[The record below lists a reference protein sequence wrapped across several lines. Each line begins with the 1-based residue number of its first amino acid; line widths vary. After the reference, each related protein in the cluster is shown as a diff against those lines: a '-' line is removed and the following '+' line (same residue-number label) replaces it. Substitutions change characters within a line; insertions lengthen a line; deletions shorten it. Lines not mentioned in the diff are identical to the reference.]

1 MRLNSLTHRI
11 RDIRR
16 TRQILTILVRYG
28 FGYFVDRMNLGQ
40 HLLGKKIVRF
50 RLIRKMQVFDLSPCV
65 RLRKTLE
72 ALGPT
77 FIKLGQIMSTRPD
90 ILPIEYCRELE
101 ALQDKVPA
109 FDYSKVAE
117 QVQHELKHPIAE
129 VFAEFSREPVA
140 AASLAQAHTARLKTG
155 EKVIVK
161 VQRLGIEKTIQTDLE
176 ILEEIARL
184 AEKHIEESRVFNP
197 VGLVAEFRQAIL
209 QELDYT
215 READN
220 IARFHT
226 QFAGDETAYIPKH
239 YPEFSGRRVLTM
251 EQVEGIK
258 INQLDKIEK
267 AGLDRKKLALH
278 GAKAFLKQIF
288 EHGFFHADPHPGN
301 LMAQPGNRVAFID
314 FGMVG
319 RIHHETKIFLSDIL
333 IGVADRDID
342 KIADRFLALGA
353 IDENTDIKK
362 FELDIED
369 FLDRHLVATLKEIKV
384 GQFLVD
390 LVTMVANNRIKLPT
404 DLYLLS
410 KAMVMIEGVG
420 VELDPDFDMV
430 KLIRPYVRKLV
441 IRRRSP
447 GTVFKELKKFFEI
460 LYDWSLSFPKDI
472 KTVFDK
478 LKKGTLKVEFEH
490 RGLENLITELD
501 KDSNRVAF
509 SVIVAAII
517 VGSSLIIQ
525 SDKGPHLLGYPLIGI
540 IGYVIAGFM
549 GLWLLIAILRS
560 GRL

>member
-1 MRLNSLTHRI
+1 LRLNSLAHSI

-16 TRQILTILVRYG
+16 TRQIITILVRYG
-28 FGYFVDRMNLGQ
+28 FGYFVDRMKLSQ
-40 HLLGKKIVRF
+40 HLLGKKIIRF
-50 RLIRKMQVFDLSPCV
+50 GPIRKMQIFDLSPCV

-72 ALGPT
+72 ELGPT
-77 FIKLGQIMSTRPD
+77 FIKLGQILSTRPD

-101 ALQDKVPA
+101 TLQDKVPA
-109 FDYSKVAE
+109 FDYAKVEE
-117 QVQHELKHPIAE
+117 QVRRELKRPIAE
-129 VFAEFSREPVA
+129 LFDEFSREPVA
-140 AASLAQAHTARLKTG
+140 AASLGQAHTARLKNG

-161 VQRLGIEKTIQTDLE
+161 IQRPGIEKTIQTDLE

-184 AEKHIEESRVFNP
+184 AEKHIEESRVFDP
-197 VGLVAEFRQAIL
+197 VGVVSEFRQAIL

-215 READN
+215 RESEN
-220 IARFHT
+220 IARFQA
-226 QFAGDETAYIPKH
+226 QFAADATVYIPKC
-239 YPEFSGRRVLTM
+239 YPEFSSRRILTM
-251 EQVEGIK
+251 ERVEGIK
-258 INQLDKIEK
+258 INQLEKIDK
-267 AGLDRKKLALH
+267 AGLSRKKLALH
-278 GAKAFLKQIF
+278 GANAFLKQIF

-342 KIADRFLALGA
+342 KIADRFLVLGA
-353 IDENTDIKK
+353 IDDNANLKK
-362 FELDIED
+362 FEMDIED
-369 FLDRHLVATLKEIKV
+369 FLDRHLVATLKEVKV

-390 LVTMVANNRIKLPT
+390 LVTMVADNRIRLPA

-410 KAMVMIEGVG
+410 KAMVMIEGLG
-420 VELDPDFDMV
+420 VELDPDFDMA
-430 KLIRPYVRKLV
+430 KLIKPFVRRLV
-441 IRRRSP
+441 IKRRSP

-460 LYDWSLSFPKDI
+460 LYDWGLSFPRDL
-472 KTVFDK
+472 KTIFNK

-501 KDSNRVAF
+501 KDTNRIAF

-525 SDKGPHLLGYPLIGI
+525 SDKGPHLLGYPVIGI
-540 IGYVIAGFM
+540 LGYGIAGFM
-549 GLWLLIAILRS
+549 GLWLLIAIIRS